1 MPMDTFIG
9 KKVLLVED
17 DRSFRESLKKLLQ
30 KEGFQISEAESGL
43 EGIALLKT
51 EKIDLV
57 ILDYY
62 LGGMNGLQFL
72 EKTQHP
78 DRPPVIILTAFG
90 DWGIYSE
97 VVAKG
102 AKDCLLKPVKRNELM
117 AVVEA
122 TLTFPKNNAGE
133 SRGQGS
139 KS

>member
-1 MPMDTFIG
+1 MDILTG
-9 KKVLLVED
+9 KKILLVED
-17 DRSFRESLKKLLQ
+17 DKSFRESLKKLLQ
-30 KEGFQISEAESGL
+30 KEGFQILEAESGADGM
-43 EGIALLKT
+43 ELLK
-51 EKIDLV
+51 KDKVDLV

-72 EKTQHP
+72 EKTKTP

-102 AKDCLLKPVKRNELM
+102 AKDCLLKPVKRTELM

-122 TLTFPKNNAGE
+122 ALTNKIRSSGE
-133 SRGQGS
+133 EAAT
-139 KS
+139 